1 MNLNRGLKIYL
12 VLLISTVYLV
22 SFSQMG
28 VKAYDAFLTK
38 GTFEPG
44 TLIGSVNIENM
55 TKEQAIN
62 ELEQQVTAWFQGEY
76 LQLSINEEI
85 TVIGQDF
92 FNFDFPATVDSITSE
107 TSNELIVSVNQT
119 VYEEQLKTFLNK
131 RYETI
136 DHEQLQAVMVDA
148 VKKMATE
155 NQFFSI
161 GAYVKSDLNTVA
173 AENFVSS
180 SFDQAM
186 VQKVVDSIGTIII
199 PAQSQVSFLE
209 VIKDSEN
216 LPQDGLNVVASALY
230 KTFLSTNFVIVE
242 RHTGI
247 QLPETIELGYEAN
260 IIKDKSDL
268 KWYNPNST
276 EYTISLELTNAG
288 LFARVN
294 GAPFL
299 NSYKVNLVEKTS
311 YPPKSIIRYTSFL
324 EEGQEKVV
332 QKGKDG
338 LSVKITREV
347 FDLEGVFIKSEEIA
361 EDFYPPTHKIIETG
375 LINRLLN
382 NESSNEVFTEE
393 KESTEQETTEND
405 NSENK
410 ESVKEDSN
418 TTDNEE
424 KSNSEGIW
432 ETPAKNAI
440 EK

>member
-28 VKAYDAFLTK
+28 VKAYDAFLSK

-62 ELEQQVTAWFQGEY
+62 ELNQEVAAWFKGQY
-76 LQLSINEEI
+76 LQLSINEEN

-92 FNFDFPATVDSITSE
+92 FTFDFPATVDSITNGA
-107 TSNELIVSVNQT
+107 SNELIVSVNQT
-119 VYEEQLKTFLNK
+119 VYEEQLKSLLNE
-131 RYETI
+131 RYDTI
-136 DHEQLQAVMVDA
+136 DHEQLQAVIEVA
-148 VKKMATE
+148 VKKMVPE

-173 AENFVSS
+173 AENFVST
-180 SFDQAM
+180 SFDYNL
-186 VQKVVDSIGTIII
+186 VQRVVDSIGTITV
-199 PAQSQVSFLE
+199 PAQSQVSMLE
-209 VIKDSEN
+209 LIEKSDN
-216 LPQDGLNVVASALY
+216 LPQEGLNVVSSALY
-230 KTFLSTNFVIVE
+230 KTFLTTNFVIVE
-242 RHTGI
+242 RHTGHE
-247 QLPETIELGYEAN
+247 LPETIELGYEAN

-268 KWYNPNST
+268 KWYNPNQS
-276 EYTISLELTNAG
+276 EYTISLKLTNAG
-288 LFARVN
+288 LLVRIN

-299 NSYKVNLVEKTS
+299 YSYKVNLEEKTS
-311 YPPKSIIRYTSFL
+311 FKPKSIIRYTSLL
-324 EEGQEKVV
+324 EEGQEKVI

-347 FDLEGVFIKSEEIA
+347 FDLEGAFVESEEIA

-375 LINRLLN
+375 FINRLLN
-382 NESSNEVFTEE
+382 NQSTNDISEETESTKQETIENDESSEE
-393 KESTEQETTEND
+393 D
-405 NSENK
+405 NK
-410 ESVKEDSN
+410 DSN
-418 TTDNEE
+418 TSGNEE
-424 KSNSEGIW
+424 KSNSEDIW
-432 ETPAKNAI
+432 ETPSKNAI